1 MLHLTDLGRFLVHC
15 LEAIQKLNGVEKNTN
30 TSVSINYKALSSSR
44 SIKTRRY
51 NKHKKGTFFKYEN
64 VQRTSETL
72 GRQPENELSG
82 VKSLLITIKK
92 AFIKCKLEKALRKLK
107 FHSAPCGTI

>member
-1 MLHLTDLGRFLVHC
+1 MAPRETENNAYAKLWGDKQRTLWYVMVFLEWSITRHFRAAARSR
-15 LEAIQKLNGVEKNTN
+15 LEDND
-30 TSVSINYKALSSSR
+30 
-44 SIKTRRY
+44 
-51 NKHKKGTFFKYEN
+51 KHKKGTFFKYEN

-72 GRQPENELSG
+72 GRQPENEFSG

>member
-1 MLHLTDLGRFLVHC
+1 MALKKTLIHQPASITRHFRAAARSR
-15 LEAIQKLNGVEKNTN
+15 LEDND
-30 TSVSINYKALSSSR
+30 
-44 SIKTRRY
+44 
-51 NKHKKGTFFKYEN
+51 KHKKGTFFKYEN